1 MFSYDNITLQSFH
14 TSWMPP
20 SIAAAMLRLDLLHP
34 EISGNK
40 WFKLKH
46 NLEAAKAERKN
57 TICTFG
63 GAYSNHIAATAVAC
77 NRAGL
82 KSAGI
87 IRGER
92 APVLSHTLVQAQE
105 NGMHLIFVPRLDYNP
120 KADPARFTGLAD
132 NCYVVP
138 EGGHNALGALGC
150 EEILSLFPT
159 AGFTHILCATGTGT
173 TLAGLINS
181 ALPHQ
186 RVMGVAVLK
195 GAHYFEK
202 EIRDLLKP
210 AASASWELLHDYHG
224 GGYAKISPSLIHFMN
239 GLYAETA
246 IPTDIVYTGKLVMAF
261 YEMLHQQIF
270 PAGSKVLLIH
280 TGGLQGNL
288 SQSPGV
294 LSF

>member
-1 MFSYDNITLQSFH
+1 MFSYSNITLQSFR
-14 TSWMPP
+14 SWMPA
-20 SIAAAMLRLDLLHP
+20 SISAAMLRLDLLHP

-46 NLEAAKAERKN
+46 NLEAAKAAGKD
-57 TICTFG
+57 TIVTFG

-77 NRAGL
+77 NIAGL
-82 KSAGI
+82 KSVGI

-92 APVLSHTLVQAQE
+92 APVLSHTLIQAQE
-105 NGMHLIFVPRLDYNP
+105 NGMHLIFVPRTDYHS
-120 KADPARFTGLAD
+120 KADTTRITGLTD
-132 NCYVVP
+132 NYYVIP

-159 AGFTHILCATGTGT
+159 GDFTHILCATGTGT

-181 ALPHQ
+181 ALPQQH
-186 RVMGVAVLK
+186 VMGVAVLK
-195 GAHYFEK
+195 GAQYLEK
-202 EIRDLLKP
+202 EITDLLKP
-210 AASASWELLHDYHG
+210 TASATWELLHDYHG
-224 GGYAKISPSLIHFMN
+224 GGYAKISPGLIDFMN
-239 GLYAETA
+239 HLYAETA
-246 IPTDIVYTGKLVMAF
+246 IPTDIIYTGKLVMAF
-261 YEMLHQQIF
+261 REMLQQQAF

-288 SQSPGV
+288 SQTPGV